1 LEELACEV
9 HELERKLEEEAAGR
23 VEVERER
30 AVLREEAT
38 SVRQELERAFAER
51 MDLEKVGRFLE
62 QVNLE
67 LMRRF

>member
-1 LEELACEV
+1 
-9 HELERKLEEEAAGR
+9 
-23 VEVERER
+23 
-30 AVLREEAT
+30 
-38 SVRQELERAFAER
+38 VRQELERAFAER